1 MKTGPAAHLQ
11 VWRRN
16 GSVTGRPIVLDSD
29 GVGRERVRFYSRQV
43 RRVTITLANAST
55 RYRCGRGGP
64 TFACEGRPRDQ
75 RLHFDVAARVV
86 RR

>member
-1 MKTGPAAHLQ
+1 
-11 VWRRN
+11 VV
-16 GSVTGRPIVLDSD
+16 SRPILLDD
-29 GVGRERVRFYSRQV
+29 GVGRERVRFAHHQV

-64 TFACEGRPRDQ
+64 SFACEGRPRDQ
-75 RLHFDVAARVV
+75 RVRFDVAVRVV